1 MILVLVSDLVLAL
14 VLVPILVLVPAPV
27 FVLVPVVVLV
37 LCQSRSNLN
46 WVILRRTKKNNV
58 SYQIMI

>member
-14 VLVPILVLVPAPV
+14 VLVPILVPAPV
-27 FVLVPVVVLV
+27 FVLVPVVVL
-37 LCQSRSNLN
+37 LLFQSRSNLN

>member
-14 VLVPILVLVPAPV
+14 VLVPILIPALV

-37 LCQSRSNLN
+37 LFQSRSNLN
-46 WVILRRTKKNNV
+46 WVILRRTKKKNV

>member
-14 VLVPILVLVPAPV
+14 VLVPILVPALV
-27 FVLVPVVVLV
+27 FVLVPVVVL
-37 LCQSRSNLN
+37 LLFQSRSNLN